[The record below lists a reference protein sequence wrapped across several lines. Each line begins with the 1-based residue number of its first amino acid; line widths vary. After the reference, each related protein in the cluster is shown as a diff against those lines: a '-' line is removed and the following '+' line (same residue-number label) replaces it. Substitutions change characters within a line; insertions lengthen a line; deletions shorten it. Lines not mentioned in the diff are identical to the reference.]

1 VVVVVL
7 LPAALPQP
15 RRGPATG
22 TAGAVARWRR
32 VKALVV
38 VALVVAPAGRML
50 LVVERRAGKEK
61 RMVVPLSTK

>member
-1 VVVVVL
+1 
-7 LPAALPQP
+7 
-15 RRGPATG
+15 
-22 TAGAVARWRR
+22 

-61 RMVVPLSTK
+61 RMVMPLSTK

>member
-1 VVVVVL
+1 VVVV

-22 TAGAVARWRR
+22 TAGSVALRR
-32 VKALVV
+32 RAAALVV
-38 VALVVAPAGRML
+38 VALVVAPEGRML

-61 RMVVPLSTK
+61 RMVMPLSTK